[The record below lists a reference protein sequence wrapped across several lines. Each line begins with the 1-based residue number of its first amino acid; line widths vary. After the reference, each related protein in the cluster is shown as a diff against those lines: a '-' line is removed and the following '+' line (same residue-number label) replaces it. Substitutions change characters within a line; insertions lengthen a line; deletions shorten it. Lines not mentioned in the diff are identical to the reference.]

1 MQTINLT
8 LQGKYLTAEDES
20 NKEFAVV
27 GDNRDYYIHF
37 DIDEPKRA
45 MFAVFSEREKDCRT
59 PRQESVLIDENGLV
73 NVPMWILKQGGFSV
87 GVVSDGFASTPLYIY
102 VVGSIIDKTGIQT
115 EDPPPSQVEQLIKLV
130 NDLQMK
136 GIDEAEM
143 KRLIGEYLKENHIS
157 PDDLPIATKESL
169 GVVKVGD
176 GLLIDSSGTMSVDIA
191 EGIEADN
198 TKPVS
203 SAMVHTE
210 IGNIN
215 ALLETI

>member
-1 MQTINLT
+1 MQTINLI
-8 LQGKYLTAEDES
+8 LKNKYLTAEDERD
-20 NKEFAVV
+20 KEFVVV

>member
-8 LQGKYLTAEDES
+8 LQGKYLTAEDERD
-20 NKEFAVV
+20 KEFAVV

-37 DIDEPKRA
+37 DIDKPKRA
-45 MFAVFSEREKDCRT
+45 MFAVFSEREKSCRT
-59 PRQESVLIDENGLV
+59 PKQESVLIDENGLV

-157 PDDLPIATKESL
+157 PDDLPIAAKDNL
-169 GVVKVGD
+169 GVLKVGD